1 MTSPSKDM
9 VGIPSVGGGCMPDNL
24 GESIVLQPWGVYCL
38 FHGNSIVLMI
48 RLQWVTRAVFTVES
62 RHHLECGF

>member
-24 GESIVLQPWGVYCL
+24 GESIVR
-38 FHGNSIVLMI
+38 SMETVL
-48 RLQWVTRAVFTVES
+48 S
-62 RHHLECGF
+62 